1 MRHAAGQEKAS
12 EEAMQSL
19 SEQTGLRSRGEDLSV
34 PGAHSIGYPVLDA
47 MGSGVILLD
56 RERRVLYWNPWMTR
70 MAGIDVAHA
79 TGRRL
84 EQVFGEDVLAP
95 GLLDGI
101 NDALSLGVSR
111 LLSNKLHHHPIPLHR
126 PLDEPGVLLDISVQI
141 RPVAVGD
148 IGCVI
153 QISDVS
159 AVVRRERK
167 MWEREGELRL
177 RNGALVASGQGILI
191 VNASSPDFE
200 IQYANPAFASVTGL
214 TDDMVLGSGIDRLLS
229 HCEDGP
235 ELDRIRQALSAK
247 RDAACDLLAR
257 RAGGEEYWLELSVS
271 PVFDTTGRVS
281 HFALFLR
288 DVTARRMAETMLERA
303 LSDVQATNAR
313 LNREQSFV
321 STVLRTVAALV
332 VVVDRRMRVVTF
344 NRACEQ
350 ITGYAEA
357 DMTGAA
363 LADFGASVD
372 VETAVHAV
380 LTEGSGRTLESTLTA
395 ANGEQRLI
403 RWAMSPLLQTGGG
416 TVSHVVCAGT
426 DITERR
432 RAEALLRG
440 ERELMELISRDED
453 LPVVAARACR
463 LLDSQIPGARSSLMV
478 LSEQKQLS
486 TVAAPGLAPD
496 YSSVL
501 GAIDIGPSV
510 GSCGR
515 AAYTGEAVIS
525 TDLIRDPC
533 WADYR
538 PLAERFGFRACWSQP
553 ILASS
558 GGVLGT
564 IGIYFTIERAPTDS
578 ELDLQRRICD
588 IVAISIERRRTVD
601 RIRYL
606 ALYDQLTGLANR
618 SLLSDRLMTA
628 IRQARRTSG
637 QLALLFL
644 DFDGFKAVND
654 RFGHDAGDEVLAVSG
669 QRLRQTLRESDTPA
683 RIGGDE
689 FVVLLPDVQ
698 AVATAAHVAE
708 KLLTVM
714 QEPIP
719 WMDHFLQVG
728 VSIGVALYPEH
739 GDTADELLSHADDA
753 MYTAKMAGKGRW
765 TLFDPDKAI
774 GRK

>member
-1 MRHAAGQEKAS
+1 
-12 EEAMQSL
+12 MQLL
-19 SEQTGLRSRGEDLSV
+19 SEQTISGSRAGEGV
-34 PGAHSIGYPVLDA
+34 PPGPQTVGYPVLDA

-56 RERRVLYWNPWMTR
+56 RERRILYWNPWMSR
-70 MAGIDVAHA
+70 MAGIDVTHVS
-79 TGRRL
+79 GRRL
-84 EQVFGEDVLAP
+84 EQVFGEDRLAA

-101 NDALSLGVSR
+101 NDALTLGVSR

-126 PLDEPGVLLDISVQI
+126 PLDAPGVLLDISVQI
-141 RPVAVGD
+141 RPVVAGE

-153 QISDVS
+153 QINDVS
-159 AVVRRERK
+159 AVVQRERK
-167 MWEREGELRL
+167 MWERESELRL

-191 VNASSPDFE
+191 VNASAPDFE

-214 TDDMVLGSGIDRLLS
+214 TDTMIVGQGIDALLS
-229 HCEDGP
+229 QCEDGP
-235 ELDRIRQALSAK
+235 ELERIRQALQVK
-247 RDAACDLLAR
+247 RDVACDLVAR
-257 RAGGEEYWLELSVS
+257 RGGAEEYWLELSVS
-271 PVFDTTGRVS
+271 PVFDSTGRVS

-288 DVTARRMAETMLERA
+288 DVTARRMAEGMLERA

-350 ITGYAEA
+350 VTGYTEV
-357 DMTGAA
+357 DMAGAA
-363 LADFGASVD
+363 LADFGAGTD
-372 VETAVHAV
+372 LETAVHAV
-380 LTEGSGRTLESTLTA
+380 LTEGSAQTLESTLTSVS
-395 ANGEQRLI
+395 GEQRLI

-416 TVSHVVCAGT
+416 TISHVVCAGS

-453 LPVVAARACR
+453 LTVVAARACR
-463 LLDSQIPGARSSLMV
+463 LLDSQIPGAKASLMQ

-486 TVAAPGLAPD
+486 TVAAPGLSPEYGAA
-496 YSSVL
+496 L
-501 GAIDIGPSV
+501 GAIEIGPAI

-515 AAYTGEAVIS
+515 AAYTGEAVVS
-525 TDLIRDPC
+525 TDLFRDPC

-538 PLAERFGFRACWSQP
+538 SLAETFGVRACWSQP
-553 ILASS
+553 ILAST

-564 IGIYFTIERAPTDS
+564 IGIYFSTERAPTDS

-628 IRQARRTSG
+628 IRQARRSSG

-644 DFDGFKAVND
+644 DFDGFKAIND

-669 QRLRQTLRESDTPA
+669 QRLRQALRESDTPA

-689 FVVLLPDVQ
+689 FVVLLPDVT
-698 AVATAAHVAE
+698 VVSTAAHVAE
-708 KLLTVM
+708 KLLTVI

-719 WMDHFLQVG
+719 WMQHFLQVG
-728 VSIGVALYPEH
+728 VSIGVALYPDH

-753 MYTAKMAGKGRW
+753 MYAAKLAGKGRW
-765 TLFDPDKAI
+765 TLFDPALAA
-774 GRK
+774 GRT

>member
-1 MRHAAGQEKAS
+1 MQVLTEQGMDHRCDGDENAATLQ
-12 EEAMQSL
+12 
-19 SEQTGLRSRGEDLSV
+19 
-34 PGAHSIGYPVLDA
+34 SIGYPILDA

-56 RERRVLYWNPWMTR
+56 RERRILYWNAWMSR
-70 MAGIDVAHA
+70 MAGVDVTHV

-84 EQVFGEDVLAP
+84 EQVFGADRLAP
-95 GLLDGI
+95 GLLEGI
-101 NDALSLGVSR
+101 HDALTLGVSR
-111 LLSNKLHHHPIPLHR
+111 LLSNKLHHRPIPLRR
-126 PLDEPGVLLDISVQI
+126 PLDEAGVPLDISVQI
-141 RPVAVGD
+141 RPVTAGD
-148 IGCVI
+148 IGCII
-153 QISDVS
+153 QIADVS
-159 AVVRRERK
+159 AAVRRERK
-167 MWEREGELRL
+167 MWERESELRL

-191 VNASSPDFE
+191 VNAAGPDFE
-200 IQYANPAFASVTGL
+200 VQYANPAFASVTGL
-214 TDDMVLGSGIDRLLS
+214 TDTMIVGQGIDALLS
-229 HCEDGP
+229 QCEKGP
-235 ELDRIRQALSAK
+235 DLDRIRQGLQAK
-247 RDAACDLLAR
+247 RDVACDLVAR
-257 RAGGEEYWLELSVS
+257 REGVGEYWLELSVS
-271 PVFDTTGRVS
+271 PVYDSGGRVS

-288 DVTARRMAETMLERA
+288 DVTARRMAEGMLERA

-321 STVLRTVAALV
+321 STVLRTVGALV

-350 ITGYAEA
+350 VTGYSEV
-357 DMTGAA
+357 DMAGAA
-363 LADFGASVD
+363 LADFGAGID
-372 VETAVHAV
+372 LETAVHAV
-380 LTEGSGRTLESTLTA
+380 LTEGSGQTLESTLTSSS
-395 ANGEQRLI
+395 GEQRLI

-416 TVSHVVCAGT
+416 TISHVVCAGT

-453 LPVVAARACR
+453 LPVVADRACR
-463 LLDSQIPGARSSLMV
+463 LLDSQIPGARASLMH
-478 LSEQKQLS
+478 LSEQKQLT

-496 YSSVL
+496 YGATL
-501 GAIDIGPSV
+501 GAIEIGPAI

-515 AAYTGEAVIS
+515 AAYLGETVVSA
-525 TDLIRDPC
+525 DLRRDPC

-538 PLAERFGFRACWSQP
+538 HLADTFGVRACWSQP
-553 ILASS
+553 ILSS
-558 GGVLGT
+558 TGGVLGT
-564 IGIYFTIERAPTDS
+564 IGIYFPTERAPTDS

-628 IRQARRTSG
+628 IRQARRASG

-644 DFDGFKAVND
+644 DFDGFKAIND

-669 QRLRQTLRESDTPA
+669 QRLRQALRESDTPA

-689 FVVLLPDVQ
+689 FVVLLPDV
-698 AVATAAHVAE
+698 ASSVSTAAHVAE
-708 KLLTVM
+708 KLLAVV

-719 WMDHFLQVG
+719 WMEHFLRVG
-728 VSIGVALYPEH
+728 VSIGVALYPQH

-753 MYTAKMAGKGRW
+753 MYAAKLAGKGRW
-765 TLFDPDKAI
+765 VLFDPALAG